1 MDTMT
6 PETIVS
12 TLFSTGAAAAAGL
25 AVVLQPS
32 LPRPDVTP
40 VDHFQEADFAIYDRD
55 FSLQGRDCEIGI
67 EKRGICLS
75 ASPLEDSIVPGMIL
89 PVKVPATSAEFP
101 IILEGSLKEPN
112 LQTVRFGHRIALFNP
127 ITREIV
133 DVMDL
138 DAKSFAEAKNV
149 NHQKAEV
156 TAASARSS

>member
-1 MDTMT
+1 
-6 PETIVS
+6 
-12 TLFSTGAAAAAGL
+12 
-25 AVVLQPS
+25 
-32 LPRPDVTP
+32 
-40 VDHFQEADFAIYDRD
+40 
-55 FSLQGRDCEIGI
+55 IGI

-138 DAKSFAEAKNV
+138 DA
-149 NHQKAEV
+149 
-156 TAASARSS
+156 